1 MKEDLKEYEP
11 SKKKVK
17 VEDRPLKCRVENR
30 CGFARTLTVT
40 LPHGDVL
47 TPVYMP
53 VGTKGAMKGITCQQM
68 EDLDCRI
75 MLSNTYHLGTKPGS
89 QFLADVGGLHN
100 FMSWKRNILTDSG
113 GFQMVSLSKLC

>member
-1 MKEDLKEYEP
+1 MTDISEYEHIT
-11 SKKKVK
+11 KKIKQEV
-17 VEDRPLKCRVENR
+17 RPLKCYTENK

-53 VGTKGAMKGITCQQM
+53 VGTKGAMKGITCEQM
-68 EDLDCRI
+68 ENLDCRI

-89 QFLADVGGLHN
+89 QFLGEVGGLH
-100 FMSWKRNILTDSG
+100 
-113 GFQMVSLSKLC
+113 